1 MVVALDA
8 LEGEGLVKRRPDP
21 GDRRARIVELT
32 NAGREILARAE
43 GIVVGVEDA
52 MLADLDDGERRVLRN
67 LLRRLVLGRGA
78 AGDET
83 EPRSR

>member
-1 MVVALDA
+1 M
-8 LEGEGLVKRRPDP
+8 KRRPDP